1 MAERPQPGT
10 VKDACT
16 TGKVYDVYKA
26 WCYDNNN
33 GYAKTAKEFRDTL
46 AGMLGSTFKDMTIHT
61 DKGTC
66 YRDLTLT
73 IDAKQQYQREYGYD
87 ELLG

>member
-1 MAERPQPGT
+1 MWEGFSVLCLSYIR
-10 VKDACT
+10 
-16 TGKVYDVYKA
+16 
-26 WCYDNNN
+26 
-33 GYAKTAKEFRDTL
+33 R
-46 AGMLGSTFKDMTIHT
+46 KDMTIHT